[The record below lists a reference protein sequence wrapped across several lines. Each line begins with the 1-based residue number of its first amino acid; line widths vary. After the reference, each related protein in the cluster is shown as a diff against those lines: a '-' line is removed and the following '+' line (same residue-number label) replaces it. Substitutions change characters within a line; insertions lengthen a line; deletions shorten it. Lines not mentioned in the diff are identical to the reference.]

1 MAKKYGFIDKSG
13 KVVIEPQFDIESEWD
28 KVYHSRSGAFSEG
41 LALVKKD
48 GKWGFIDKNGKMVIE
63 PQFDEAGDFF
73 EGFACVEKD
82 GKWGFIDKSGK
93 MVIEPQ
99 FDYPGYFSEGL
110 AQVIKDGK
118 YGYIDKSGKVVIEPQ
133 FDRVRQVFNFSE
145 GLAQVEKDYYS
156 ADNLPRADDYNWGY
170 IDKNGKVVIE
180 PQFNYVSA
188 FSEGLALV
196 KKDGKWGFID
206 KNGKMVIEP
215 QFDNAREFS
224 EGFAGVEKDRKWG
237 FIDKSGKMVIEPQF
251 DEVSDFSEGLAQ
263 VNKGGEFQVL
273 SQVIEGGKWGF
284 IDKSGKVL
292 IEPQFD
298 HTRDF
303 SEGFAQVKKDGKY
316 GFIDKSGKVV
326 IEPQFRD
333 AEPFSEGFARVAI
346 EVEGG
351 VGDVKITIQGRR
363 ITTFS
368 FACLDD
374 GYVKDLKKAIKF
386 TDGLDEEEFLGRIFE
401 SIIAE
406 DFDDLKSEIDM
417 DKIEKNCPNLYEML
431 DDGYAGE
438 GGLSEWLGGFFSPF
452 PEPILFMEPGHGI
465 SITVDG
471 ETKVDKQLLGE
482 FLNINDEGI
491 ELGEIENEEDLDSE
505 NSVLVQKAKEFCNAQ
520 EETLGLDPENTTVY
534 KCNNG
539 MMLIES
545 WPNQPELV
553 KMLKNKNQITISG
566 EVEGYV
572 NYYFSAEKFDLNKL
586 TFVRNSNYD
595 EWIGTDI
602 VGNYFCYDN
611 KIIEEYD
618 FDQHNFESI
627 RHYGTGGSG
636 ETLEF
641 YLEG

>member
-1 MAKKYGFIDKSG
+1 
-13 KVVIEPQFDIESEWD
+13 
-28 KVYHSRSGAFSEG
+28 
-41 LALVKKD
+41 
-48 GKWGFIDKNGKMVIE
+48 MVIE
-63 PQFDEAGDFF
+63 PQFNDVSFF
-73 EGFACVEKD
+73 V
-82 GKWGFIDKSGK
+82 
-93 MVIEPQ
+93 
-99 FDYPGYFSEGL
+99 
-110 AQVIKDGK
+110 
-118 YGYIDKSGKVVIEPQ
+118 
-133 FDRVRQVFNFSE
+133 
-145 GLAQVEKDYYS
+145 
-156 ADNLPRADDYNWGY
+156 
-170 IDKNGKVVIE
+170 
-180 PQFNYVSA
+180 
-188 FSEGLALV
+188 
-196 KKDGKWGFID
+196 
-206 KNGKMVIEP
+206 
-215 QFDNAREFS
+215 
-224 EGFAGVEKDRKWG
+224 
-237 FIDKSGKMVIEPQF
+237 
-251 DEVSDFSEGLAQ
+251 
-263 VNKGGEFQVL
+263 
-273 SQVIEGGKWGF
+273 EGGK
-284 IDKSGKVL
+284 
-292 IEPQFD
+292 
-298 HTRDF
+298 
-303 SEGFAQVKKDGKY
+303 
-316 GFIDKSGKVV
+316 
-326 IEPQFRD
+326 
-333 AEPFSEGFARVAI
+333 
-346 EVEGG
+346 
-351 VGDVKITIQGRR
+351 GDVQIIIQGRR

-374 GYVKDLKKAIKF
+374 DYVKDLKKAIKF
-386 TDGLDEEEFLGRIFE
+386 TNGLDEEEFLGRIFE

-417 DKIEKNCPNLYEML
+417 DKIKKSCPNLYEML

-471 ETKVDKQLLGE
+471 ETKVDNQLLGE

-491 ELGEIENEEDLDSE
+491 ELGEIEDEEDLDSE

-520 EETLGLDPENTTVY
+520 EEILGLDPDYTTVY

-553 KMLKNKNQITISG
+553 KMQKNKNQITILG
-566 EVEGYV
+566 EVNGYV
-572 NYYFSAEKFDLNKL
+572 NYYLSAEKFDLNKL

-636 ETLEF
+636 QSLEF

>member
-1 MAKKYGFIDKSG
+1 
-13 KVVIEPQFDIESEWD
+13 
-28 KVYHSRSGAFSEG
+28 
-41 LALVKKD
+41 
-48 GKWGFIDKNGKMVIE
+48 MVIE
-63 PQFDEAGDFF
+63 PQF
-73 EGFACVEKD
+73 
-82 GKWGFIDKSGK
+82 
-93 MVIEPQ
+93 
-99 FDYPGYFSEGL
+99 
-110 AQVIKDGK
+110 
-118 YGYIDKSGKVVIEPQ
+118 
-133 FDRVRQVFNFSE
+133 N
-145 GLAQVEKDYYS
+145 
-156 ADNLPRADDYNWGY
+156 
-170 IDKNGKVVIE
+170 
-180 PQFNYVSA
+180 
-188 FSEGLALV
+188 
-196 KKDGKWGFID
+196 
-206 KNGKMVIEP
+206 
-215 QFDNAREFS
+215 
-224 EGFAGVEKDRKWG
+224 
-237 FIDKSGKMVIEPQF
+237 
-251 DEVSDFSEGLAQ
+251 
-263 VNKGGEFQVL
+263 
-273 SQVIEGGKWGF
+273 
-284 IDKSGKVL
+284 
-292 IEPQFD
+292 
-298 HTRDF
+298 
-303 SEGFAQVKKDGKY
+303 
-316 GFIDKSGKVV
+316 
-326 IEPQFRD
+326 D
-333 AEPFSEGFARVAI
+333 AKPFSEGFARVAI
-346 EVEGG
+346 ERDNLGYKKRA
-351 VGDVKITIQGRR
+351 DDAQITIQGRR

-374 GYVKDLKKAIKF
+374 DYVKDLKKAIKF
-386 TDGLDEEEFLGRIFE
+386 TNGLDEEEFLGRIFE

-417 DKIEKNCPNLYEML
+417 DKIKKNCPNLYEML

-438 GGLSEWLGGFFSPF
+438 GGLSEWLGVFFSPF

-491 ELGEIENEEDLDSE
+491 ELGEIEDEEDLDSE

-520 EETLGLDPENTTVY
+520 EEILGLDPDYTTVY

-553 KMLKNKNQITISG
+553 KMQKNKNQITILG
-566 EVEGYV
+566 EVNGYV

-636 ETLEF
+636 QSLEF

>member
-1 MAKKYGFIDKSG
+1 MASKYGF
-13 KVVIEPQFDIESEWD
+13 
-28 KVYHSRSGAFSEG
+28 
-41 LALVKKD
+41 
-48 GKWGFIDKNGKMVIE
+48 
-63 PQFDEAGDFF
+63 
-73 EGFACVEKD
+73 
-82 GKWGFIDKSGK
+82 
-93 MVIEPQ
+93 
-99 FDYPGYFSEGL
+99 
-110 AQVIKDGK
+110 
-118 YGYIDKSGKVVIEPQ
+118 
-133 FDRVRQVFNFSE
+133 
-145 GLAQVEKDYYS
+145 
-156 ADNLPRADDYNWGY
+156 

-180 PQFNYVSA
+180 PQF
-188 FSEGLALV
+188 
-196 KKDGKWGFID
+196 DD
-206 KNGKMVIEP
+206 
-215 QFDNAREFS
+215 
-224 EGFAGVEKDRKWG
+224 AG
-237 FIDKSGKMVIEPQF
+237 
-251 DEVSDFSEGLAQ
+251 
-263 VNKGGEFQVL
+263 
-273 SQVIEGGKWGF
+273 
-284 IDKSGKVL
+284 
-292 IEPQFD
+292 
-298 HTRDF
+298 DF
-303 SEGFAQVKKDGKY
+303 SEGFAQVKKDGKW

-351 VGDVKITIQGRR
+351 KGDVQIIIQGRR

-374 GYVKDLKKAIKF
+374 DYVKDFKKAIKF
-386 TDGLDEEEFLGRIFE
+386 TNGLDEEEFLGRIFE

-417 DKIEKNCPNLYEML
+417 DKIEKNCPNLYQLLNNLENS
-431 DDGYAGE
+431 DWGE
-438 GGLSEWLGGFFSPF
+438 SDKIESFITPY

-491 ELGEIENEEDLDSE
+491 ELGEIEDEEDLDSE

-520 EETLGLDPENTTVY
+520 EEILGLDPDYTTVY

-553 KMLKNKNQITISG
+553 KMQKNKNQITILG
-566 EVEGYV
+566 EVNGYV

-636 ETLEF
+636 QSLKF

>member
-1 MAKKYGFIDKSG
+1 
-13 KVVIEPQFDIESEWD
+13 
-28 KVYHSRSGAFSEG
+28 
-41 LALVKKD
+41 
-48 GKWGFIDKNGKMVIE
+48 
-63 PQFDEAGDFF
+63 
-73 EGFACVEKD
+73 
-82 GKWGFIDKSGK
+82 
-93 MVIEPQ
+93 
-99 FDYPGYFSEGL
+99 
-110 AQVIKDGK
+110 
-118 YGYIDKSGKVVIEPQ
+118 
-133 FDRVRQVFNFSE
+133 
-145 GLAQVEKDYYS
+145 
-156 ADNLPRADDYNWGY
+156 
-170 IDKNGKVVIE
+170 
-180 PQFNYVSA
+180 
-188 FSEGLALV
+188 
-196 KKDGKWGFID
+196 
-206 KNGKMVIEP
+206 MVIEP
-215 QFDNAREFS
+215 QFDN
-224 EGFAGVEKDRKWG
+224 
-237 FIDKSGKMVIEPQF
+237 
-251 DEVSDFSEGLAQ
+251 VSA
-263 VNKGGEFQVL
+263 
-273 SQVIEGGKWGF
+273 
-284 IDKSGKVL
+284 
-292 IEPQFD
+292 
-298 HTRDF
+298 
-303 SEGFAQVKKDGKY
+303 
-316 GFIDKSGKVV
+316 
-326 IEPQFRD
+326 
-333 AEPFSEGFARVAI
+333 FSEGFARVAI

-351 VGDVKITIQGRR
+351 KGDVKITIQGRR

-374 GYVKDLKKAIKF
+374 DYVKDFKKAIKF
-386 TDGLDEEEFLGRIFE
+386 TNGLDEEEFLGRIFE

-491 ELGEIENEEDLDSE
+491 ELGEIEDEEDLDSE

-520 EETLGLDPENTTVY
+520 EEILGLDPDYTTVY

-553 KMLKNKNQITISG
+553 KMQKNKNQITILG
-566 EVEGYV
+566 EVNGYV
-572 NYYFSAEKFDLNKL
+572 NYYLSAEKFDLNKL
-586 TFVRNSNYD
+586 VFVRNSNYD

-636 ETLEF
+636 ESLEF

>member
-1 MAKKYGFIDKSG
+1 MESKYGFIDKSG
-13 KVVIEPQFDIESEWD
+13 KVVIEPQFD
-28 KVYHSRSGAFSEG
+28 YAG
-41 LALVKKD
+41 L
-48 GKWGFIDKNGKMVIE
+48 GI
-63 PQFDEAGDFF
+63 
-73 EGFACVEKD
+73 
-82 GKWGFIDKSGK
+82 
-93 MVIEPQ
+93 
-99 FDYPGYFSEGL
+99 
-110 AQVIKDGK
+110 
-118 YGYIDKSGKVVIEPQ
+118 
-133 FDRVRQVFNFSE
+133 
-145 GLAQVEKDYYS
+145 
-156 ADNLPRADDYNWGY
+156 
-170 IDKNGKVVIE
+170 
-180 PQFNYVSA
+180 SA
-188 FSEGLALV
+188 FSEGL
-196 KKDGKWGFID
+196 
-206 KNGKMVIEP
+206 
-215 QFDNAREFS
+215 
-224 EGFAGVEKDRKWG
+224 
-237 FIDKSGKMVIEPQF
+237 
-251 DEVSDFSEGLAQ
+251 
-263 VNKGGEFQVL
+263 
-273 SQVIEGGKWGF
+273 
-284 IDKSGKVL
+284 
-292 IEPQFD
+292 
-298 HTRDF
+298 
-303 SEGFAQVKKDGKY
+303 AQVKKDGKY

-326 IEPQFRD
+326 IEPQFDD
-333 AEPFSEGFARVAI
+333 ADAFSEGLAVVAI

-351 VGDVKITIQGRR
+351 KGDVQITIQGRR

-374 GYVKDLKKAIKF
+374 DYVKDLKKAIKF
-386 TDGLDEEEFLGRIFE
+386 TNGLDEEEFLGRIFE

-417 DKIEKNCPNLYEML
+417 DKIKKNCPNLYEML

-471 ETKVDKQLLGE
+471 ETKVDNQLLGE

-491 ELGEIENEEDLDSE
+491 ELGEIEDEEDLDLE

-520 EETLGLDPENTTVY
+520 EEILGLDPDYTTVY

-553 KMLKNKNQITISG
+553 KMQKNKNQITILG
-566 EVEGYV
+566 EVNGYV

-636 ETLEF
+636 QSLEF

>member
-1 MAKKYGFIDKSG
+1 MANKYGFIDKSG
-13 KVVIEPQFDIESEWD
+13 KVVIEPQFDSA
-28 KVYHSRSGAFSEG
+28 SNFS
-41 LALVKKD
+41 
-48 GKWGFIDKNGKMVIE
+48 
-63 PQFDEAGDFF
+63 

-93 MVIEPQ
+93 
-99 FDYPGYFSEGL
+99 
-110 AQVIKDGK
+110 
-118 YGYIDKSGKVVIEPQ
+118 VVIEPQ
-133 FDRVRQVFNFSE
+133 FD
-145 GLAQVEKDYYS
+145 D
-156 ADNLPRADDYNWGY
+156 AD
-170 IDKNGKVVIE
+170 
-180 PQFNYVSA
+180 A
-188 FSEGLALV
+188 FSEGLAV
-196 KKDGKWGFID
+196 
-206 KNGKMVIEP
+206 
-215 QFDNAREFS
+215 
-224 EGFAGVEKDRKWG
+224 
-237 FIDKSGKMVIEPQF
+237 
-251 DEVSDFSEGLAQ
+251 
-263 VNKGGEFQVL
+263 
-273 SQVIEGGKWGF
+273 
-284 IDKSGKVL
+284 
-292 IEPQFD
+292 
-298 HTRDF
+298 
-303 SEGFAQVKKDGKY
+303 
-316 GFIDKSGKVV
+316 
-326 IEPQFRD
+326 
-333 AEPFSEGFARVAI
+333 VAI

-351 VGDVKITIQGRR
+351 KGDVKITIQGRR

-368 FACLDD
+368 FTCLDD
-374 GYVKDLKKAIKF
+374 DYVKDLKKAIKF
-386 TDGLDEEEFLGRIFE
+386 TNGLDEEEFLGRIFE

-417 DKIEKNCPNLYEML
+417 DKIEGNCPNLYEML

-491 ELGEIENEEDLDSE
+491 ELGEIEDEEDLDLE

-520 EETLGLDPENTTVY
+520 KGILGIEPQFDGTTVY

-566 EVEGYV
+566 EVNGYV

-586 TFVRNSNYD
+586 TFVRNSNYH
-595 EWIGTDI
+595 EWIGTDII

-636 ETLEF
+636 ETLKF

>member
-1 MAKKYGFIDKSG
+1 MESKYGFIDKSG
-13 KVVIEPQFDIESEWD
+13 KVVIEPQFDD
-28 KVYHSRSGAFSEG
+28 AGGFSEG
-41 LALVKKD
+41 LAR
-48 GKWGFIDKNGKMVIE
+48 
-63 PQFDEAGDFF
+63 
-73 EGFACVEKD
+73 VEKD

-93 MVIEPQ
+93 V
-99 FDYPGYFSEGL
+99 
-110 AQVIKDGK
+110 
-118 YGYIDKSGKVVIEPQ
+118 
-133 FDRVRQVFNFSE
+133 
-145 GLAQVEKDYYS
+145 
-156 ADNLPRADDYNWGY
+156 
-170 IDKNGKVVIE
+170 
-180 PQFNYVSA
+180 
-188 FSEGLALV
+188 
-196 KKDGKWGFID
+196 
-206 KNGKMVIEP
+206 
-215 QFDNAREFS
+215 
-224 EGFAGVEKDRKWG
+224 
-237 FIDKSGKMVIEPQF
+237 VIEPQF
-251 DEVSDFSEGLAQ
+251 DEVG
-263 VNKGGEFQVL
+263 
-273 SQVIEGGKWGF
+273 
-284 IDKSGKVL
+284 
-292 IEPQFD
+292 
-298 HTRDF
+298 DF
-303 SEGFAQVKKDGKY
+303 SEGFGKVKKDGK
-316 GFIDKSGKVV
+316 VV
-326 IEPQFRD
+326 NEPQFND
-333 AEPFSEGFARVAI
+333 VSFF
-346 EVEGG
+346 VEGG
-351 VGDVKITIQGRR
+351 KGNVQIIIQGRR

-368 FACLDD
+368 FACLEDD
-374 GYVKDLKKAIKF
+374 YVKDLKKAIKF
-386 TDGLDEEEFLGRIFE
+386 TNGLDEEEFLGRIFE

-417 DKIEKNCPNLYEML
+417 DKIKKNCPNLYEML

-491 ELGEIENEEDLDSE
+491 ELGEIEDEEDLDSE

-520 EETLGLDPENTTVY
+520 EEILGLDPDYTTVY

-553 KMLKNKNQITISG
+553 KMQKNKNQITILG
-566 EVEGYV
+566 EVNGYV

-636 ETLEF
+636 ESLKF

>member
-1 MAKKYGFIDKSG
+1 MAKKY
-13 KVVIEPQFDIESEWD
+13 
-28 KVYHSRSGAFSEG
+28 
-41 LALVKKD
+41 
-48 GKWGFIDKNGKMVIE
+48 
-63 PQFDEAGDFF
+63 
-73 EGFACVEKD
+73 
-82 GKWGFIDKSGK
+82 
-93 MVIEPQ
+93 
-99 FDYPGYFSEGL
+99 
-110 AQVIKDGK
+110 
-118 YGYIDKSGKVVIEPQ
+118 
-133 FDRVRQVFNFSE
+133 
-145 GLAQVEKDYYS
+145 
-156 ADNLPRADDYNWGY
+156 
-170 IDKNGKVVIE
+170 
-180 PQFNYVSA
+180 
-188 FSEGLALV
+188 
-196 KKDGKWGFID
+196 
-206 KNGKMVIEP
+206 
-215 QFDNAREFS
+215 
-224 EGFAGVEKDRKWG
+224 
-237 FIDKSGKMVIEPQF
+237 
-251 DEVSDFSEGLAQ
+251 
-263 VNKGGEFQVL
+263 
-273 SQVIEGGKWGF
+273 GF

-298 HTRDF
+298 HARDF

-326 IEPQFRD
+326 IEPQFDD
-333 AEPFSEGFARVAI
+333 AEPFSEGLGKVEKDGNWGFIDKSGKVVIAPQFNNVSYFSEGFAMVKKDGKVVN
-346 EVEGG
+346 EPQFNDVSFFVEGG
-351 VGDVKITIQGRR
+351 KGDVKITIQGRR

-374 GYVKDLKKAIKF
+374 DYVKDFKKAIKF
-386 TDGLDEEEFLGRIFE
+386 TNGLDEEEFLGRIFE

-471 ETKVDKQLLGE
+471 ETKVDNQLLGE

-491 ELGEIENEEDLDSE
+491 ELGEIEDEEDLDSE

-520 EETLGLDPENTTVY
+520 EEILGLDPDYTTVY

-553 KMLKNKNQITISG
+553 KMQKNKNQITILG
-566 EVEGYV
+566 EVNGYV
-572 NYYFSAEKFDLNKL
+572 NYYLSAEKFDLNKL

-636 ETLEF
+636 QSLKF

>member
-1 MAKKYGFIDKSG
+1 MASKYGFIDKSG
-13 KVVIEPQFDIESEWD
+13 KVVIEPQFDD
-28 KVYHSRSGAFSEG
+28 A
-41 LALVKKD
+41 
-48 GKWGFIDKNGKMVIE
+48 E
-63 PQFDEAGDFF
+63 P
-73 EGFACVEKD
+73 
-82 GKWGFIDKSGK
+82 
-93 MVIEPQ
+93 
-99 FDYPGYFSEGL
+99 
-110 AQVIKDGK
+110 
-118 YGYIDKSGKVVIEPQ
+118 
-133 FDRVRQVFNFSE
+133 FSE
-145 GLAQVEKDYYS
+145 GLAQVE
-156 ADNLPRADDYNWGY
+156 
-170 IDKNGKVVIE
+170 
-180 PQFNYVSA
+180 
-188 FSEGLALV
+188 
-196 KKDGKWGFID
+196 
-206 KNGKMVIEP
+206 
-215 QFDNAREFS
+215 
-224 EGFAGVEKDRKWG
+224 
-237 FIDKSGKMVIEPQF
+237 
-251 DEVSDFSEGLAQ
+251 
-263 VNKGGEFQVL
+263 
-273 SQVIEGGKWGF
+273 
-284 IDKSGKVL
+284 
-292 IEPQFD
+292 
-298 HTRDF
+298 
-303 SEGFAQVKKDGKY
+303 KDGKY

-326 IEPQFRD
+326 IEPQFDD
-333 AEPFSEGFARVAI
+333 ANPFSEGFAWVEKDDKYFFIDKSGKVVIEPQFDGVSDFSEGLALVEKDGKLGYLDKSGKEKNYSF

-351 VGDVKITIQGRR
+351 KGDVKITIQGRR

-374 GYVKDLKKAIKF
+374 DYVKDLKKAIKF
-386 TDGLDEEEFLGRIFE
+386 TNGLDEEEFLGRIFE

-417 DKIEKNCPNLYEML
+417 DKIKKNCPNLYEML

-471 ETKVDKQLLGE
+471 ETKVDNQLLGE

-491 ELGEIENEEDLDSE
+491 ELGEIEDEEDLDLE

-520 EETLGLDPENTTVY
+520 EEILGLDPENTTVY

-566 EVEGYV
+566 EVNGYV
-572 NYYFSAEKFDLNKL
+572 NYYLSAEKFDLNKL

-636 ETLEF
+636 ESLKF

>member
-13 KVVIEPQFDIESEWD
+13 KVVIEPQFDRAGSFSEGFAWVKKDD
-28 KVYHSRSGAFSEG
+28 KWGFTDKNGKVVIGPQFDLVGDFSEG
-41 LALVKKD
+41 LALVKIGFIWGYIDKNGKVVIEPQFNTVRDFSEGVACVEKD
-48 GKWGFIDKNGKMVIE
+48 YKWGYIDKNGKMVIE
-63 PQFDEAGDFF
+63 PQFDWVRDFS

-82 GKWGFIDKSGK
+82 GKLGFIDKSGKMVIEPQFDDAGDFSVGLEKVEKGGKWGFIDKSGK

-99 FDYPGYFSEGL
+99 FDDAESFSEGF
-110 AQVIKDGK
+110 AH
-118 YGYIDKSGKVVIEPQ
+118 
-133 FDRVRQVFNFSE
+133 
-145 GLAQVEKDYYS
+145 
-156 ADNLPRADDYNWGY
+156 
-170 IDKNGKVVIE
+170 
-180 PQFNYVSA
+180 
-188 FSEGLALV
+188 V
-196 KKDGKWGFID
+196 KKDGKWGYID
-206 KNGKMVIEP
+206 ESGKMVIEP
-215 QFDNAREFS
+215 QFDN
-224 EGFAGVEKDRKWG
+224 
-237 FIDKSGKMVIEPQF
+237 
-251 DEVSDFSEGLAQ
+251 VSA
-263 VNKGGEFQVL
+263 
-273 SQVIEGGKWGF
+273 
-284 IDKSGKVL
+284 
-292 IEPQFD
+292 
-298 HTRDF
+298 
-303 SEGFAQVKKDGKY
+303 
-316 GFIDKSGKVV
+316 
-326 IEPQFRD
+326 
-333 AEPFSEGFARVAI
+333 FSEGFARVAI

-351 VGDVKITIQGRR
+351 KGDVKITIQGRR

-374 GYVKDLKKAIKF
+374 DYVKDLKKAIKF
-386 TDGLDEEEFLGRIFE
+386 TNGLDEEEFLGRIFE

-491 ELGEIENEEDLDSE
+491 ELGEIEDEEDLDSE

-520 EETLGLDPENTTVY
+520 EEILGLDPDYTTVY

-553 KMLKNKNQITISG
+553 KMQKNKNQITILG
-566 EVEGYV
+566 EVNGYV

-636 ETLEF
+636 ESLEF

>member
-13 KVVIEPQFDIESEWD
+13 KVVIEPQFDY
-28 KVYHSRSGAFSEG
+28 VRAFSEG
-41 LALVKKD
+41 LAK
-48 GKWGFIDKNGKMVIE
+48 
-63 PQFDEAGDFF
+63 
-73 EGFACVEKD
+73 VEK
-82 GKWGFIDKSGK
+82 
-93 MVIEPQ
+93 
-99 FDYPGYFSEGL
+99 Y
-110 AQVIKDGK
+110 GK
-118 YGYIDKSGKVVIEPQ
+118 Y
-133 FDRVRQVFNFSE
+133 
-145 GLAQVEKDYYS
+145 
-156 ADNLPRADDYNWGY
+156 
-170 IDKNGKVVIE
+170 
-180 PQFNYVSA
+180 
-188 FSEGLALV
+188 
-196 KKDGKWGFID
+196 
-206 KNGKMVIEP
+206 
-215 QFDNAREFS
+215 
-224 EGFAGVEKDRKWG
+224 G

-263 VNKGGEFQVL
+263 VIK
-273 SQVIEGGKWGF
+273 GGKW
-284 IDKSGKVL
+284 VY
-292 IEPQFD
+292 
-298 HTRDF
+298 
-303 SEGFAQVKKDGKY
+303 EGFTKSIKGGKW

-326 IEPQFRD
+326 IEPQFND
-333 AEPFSEGFARVAI
+333 ASFFSEGFARLGRSVMFSEGLAIVAI
-346 EVEGG
+346 DVGG
-351 VGDVKITIQGRR
+351 GKGDVQITIQGRR

-374 GYVKDLKKAIKF
+374 DYVKDLKKAIKF
-386 TDGLDEEEFLGRIFE
+386 TNGLDEEEFLGRIFE

-417 DKIEKNCPNLYEML
+417 DKIEGNCPNLYEML

-471 ETKVDKQLLGE
+471 ETKVEKQLLGE

-491 ELGEIENEEDLDSE
+491 ELGEIEDEEDLDLE

-520 EETLGLDPENTTVY
+520 EEILGLDPDYTTVY

-553 KMLKNKNQITISG
+553 KMQKNKNQITILG
-566 EVEGYV
+566 EVNGYV

-636 ETLEF
+636 QSLKF